1 MDVDIDFVSDPIP
14 PADAWAENNT
24 TGHAPEELDL
34 EALVNQFLSK
44 GGKIQEYAPGV
55 TANPLSGAAA
65 FNSSFYTT
73 TAVPETLLQKR
84 AEVARVVQARTNVK
98 CYSGDAKLVDKLGKI
113 LDAQPARKDL
123 LAQMG
128 GMSDDRLQRL
138 LRMYFQGDSRGD
150 PYRKQTHETRHAL
163 TNPRDAGMAEMIRK
177 HLDAGHTMTQTST
190 MTGYSMPA
198 IRRIVRKYNLDV
210 KVRCRRTQVVS

>member
-1 MDVDIDFVSDPIP
+1 MDVHIDFVSDPIP

-34 EALVNQFLSK
+34 EALVDQFLSK
-44 GGKIQEYAPGV
+44 GGKIQEFAPGV

-65 FNSSFYTT
+65 FNSSFYAT
-73 TAVPETLLQKR
+73 TAVPEPLLQKR
-84 AEVARVVQARTNVK
+84 AEHNRTVHARNNAK
-98 CYSGDAKLVDKLGKI
+98 LYSGDAKLVEKLGKL
-113 LDAQPARKDL
+113 LDTKPARKDL

-163 TNPRDAGMAEMIRK
+163 TNPRDAGMAETIRK

-198 IRRIVRKYNLDV
+198 IRRIVRKYSLEV
-210 KVRCRRTQVVS
+210 KVRCRRAKAAS